1 MYDGPNYNPPDVQR
15 HAPGQPPVEQVLAK
29 ATHDA
34 AAWYALQEQ
43 KSPAE
48 PLTEDDLRAL
58 MATIVYILLGGSPLG
73 RYFANRIRRG
83 PTPRLPRPVQASTTQ
98 RRGRR
103 GASSGP
109 CHLPPGMTAASPPR
123 RRASCLPRFLGLVGP
138 LSYDMVMPLKHAA
151 SCTHR
156 WRSCLCRPS
165 RQQPPINP
173 ARTREGSQSVSL

>member
-1 MYDGPNYNPPDVQR
+1 MYDGPNYNPHDVQR
-15 HAPGQPPVEQVLAK
+15 HAPGQPPWVQAQAK
-29 ATHDA
+29 AMHDG
-34 AAWYALQEQ
+34 AAWQAWQNQKNQ

-109 CHLPPGMTAASPPR
+109 CHLPPG
-123 RRASCLPRFLGLVGP
+123 LHHFVP
-138 LSYDMVMPLKHAA
+138 LS
-151 SCTHR
+151 
-156 WRSCLCRPS
+156 RSTALL
-165 RQQPPINP
+165 QVAP
-173 ARTREGSQSVSL
+173 AIEEK